1 MPIVLSTNYESFR
14 ILFNLFK
21 TIYFYHVNKDTYKSL
36 NVFDNLVNLW
46 NLGQTVWLFLFLV
59 FCASLLSCLRVMSKD
74 LIATFMS

>member
-36 NVFDNLVNLW
+36 NVFDNLVLKRTSQVKLMNNLP
-46 NLGQTVWLFLFLV
+46 N
-59 FCASLLSCLRVMSKD
+59 
-74 LIATFMS
+74 